1 MKAKNKKFRQGWQCP
16 KCGAILSPDQGCC
29 PFCVPFVITC
39 GMENIFKDV
48 GLSIFK
54 RDIPKTEE
62 EVEAEINELFPIN
75 LEGILEGIHD
85 DERNEKKT

>member
-1 MKAKNKKFRQGWQCP
+1 MKTKNKKIRQGWQCP

-29 PFCVPFVITC
+29 PFCIHCVITC
-39 GMENIFKDV
+39 EMEKIFKDV

-54 RDIPKTEE
+54 KDIPKTEE

-75 LEGILEGIHD
+75 LEGIYD